1 MIRRPPS
8 SPLSPYA
15 PLFGSLP
22 HGLADLDGAAGQ
34 PPLPAVGALLQ
45 KEPTATIED
54 DRRRA
59 RPNAQG
65 PLPIGFERD
74 PGGHPTRRLRCPQGQ
89 ASLKRGLNCSQ
100 AIGATAAAAMLSS
113 TWASVF
119 IPTSAVPI
127 PGVERTNWIARWAS
141 VE

>member
-15 PLFGSLP
+15 PLFGSLA

-74 PGGHPTRRLRCPQGQ
+74 PGGHPTRDRKSTRLN
-89 ASLKRGLNCSQ
+89 SSHSQ
-100 AIGATAAAAMLSS
+100 ISYAGFCLQ
-113 TWASVF
+113 
-119 IPTSAVPI
+119 
-127 PGVERTNWIARWAS
+127 
-141 VE
+141 